1 MAVRSVTV
9 DEGIALGQ
17 FLKFSGAVATGGHA
31 KVLIEEGEVLV
42 NGDVERRRGRKLRAG
57 DSVVVGA
64 EEFLVVK
71 RGTGGAA
78 PGR

>member
-1 MAVRSVTV
+1 MPVRSVPV

-17 FLKFSGAVATGGHA
+17 FLKFSGATATGGHA
-31 KVLIEEGEVLV
+31 KLLIEEGEVLV

-64 EEFLVVK
+64 DEFVVVK
-71 RGTGGAA
+71 RGPGGAE